1 MVLLSYRVSSPS
13 QQAAQAAAQAAA
25 ALASSPFG
33 AAAAGAA
40 SGASSATQTPSSSGS
55 IWIDAS
61 VNEQH
66 GVQAQV
72 TEHQIESGASVN
84 DYVRPMP
91 KRLSLSAFV
100 SNTPVFATRPPL
112 PTGASSNLIG
122 EIQGSQTSSQTVS
135 GQSFKTLSFDDERD
149 RAKEVFQTLVSVC
162 QAGGVFDI
170 YTSLATYQNMV
181 LTNMSAPRDAEHGNA
196 IQFQLD
202 FQEIRVVDS
211 QEVSALPPKTKR
223 VSKGSKSAKEVD
235 PNSKDGANRTAAF
248 NIGHSFGAW

>member
-25 ALASSPFG
+25 ALAASPFG
-33 AAAAGAA
+33 AAVAGASSGA
-40 SGASSATQTPSSSGS
+40 SGAAQSPSSSGS

-61 VNEQH
+61 VAEQH
-66 GVQAQV
+66 GAQAQV

-91 KRLSLSAFV
+91 RHLSLTSFV
-100 SNTPVFATRPPL
+100 SNTPVYGVRPAL
-112 PTGASSNLIG
+112 PGGASTNLIG
-122 EIQGSQTSSQTVS
+122 EVQGPRTSSQTVN

-149 RAKEVFQTLVSVC
+149 RAKEVFEALVSVC

-181 LTNMSAPRDAEHGNA
+181 LTNLSAPRDAEHGNA

-211 QEVSALPPKTKR
+211 QEVTALPPKVSRK
-223 VSKGSKSAKEVD
+223 SKGSKSAKEVD

-248 NIGHSFGAW
+248 NIGHSLGAW